1 MHEPPLALP
10 QLLEFLHQVTT
21 SCRTFAERT
30 DVPTFA
36 RERLLDAAEQV
47 EFFRDRGAYRRAFH
61 ESRRATAIHA
71 AVARFLQSN
80 VDAVTSLQIDLGSL
94 R

>member
-21 SCRTFAERT
+21 GCRSFASRD
-30 DVPTFA
+30 DVPAFA
-36 RERLLDAAEQV
+36 RDRLRDAAEQV
-47 EFFRDRGAYRRAFH
+47 EFFQNRGAYRRAFH
-61 ESRRATAIHA
+61 ESRRATALHA
-71 AVARFLQSN
+71 AVARFLQSGF
-80 VDAVTSLQIDLGSL
+80 DAVTALQIDLGGM